1 LLNRKKDIL
10 TDWVKPIARIF
21 SRINPNAVTILA
33 LVFCIAAGLYFA
45 AGNLV
50 IAGLMLL
57 LGGFF
62 DVLDG
67 AVARENGR
75 VTKFGGLLDS
85 VSDRYADAAVFL
97 GIMWGGHAAFPPYIG
112 NDWLFCGLAPYVEN
126 DWFLGGLA
134 LTGSLLVSY
143 TRARAEAGGTG
154 VLDIGVAERAERMI
168 LIILGAFTG
177 LLHWAVLVVAVISH
191 LTVLQRMIAARRIL
205 KGQ

>member
-1 LLNRKKDIL
+1 MLNKKKDTL
-10 TDWVKPIARIF
+10 TDWIKPIARIF
-21 SRINPNAVTILA
+21 SRINPNTVTILA
-33 LVFCIAAGLYFA
+33 LVFCITSGLYFA
-45 AGNLV
+45 AGDLV
-50 IAGLMLL
+50 IAGFMLL

-97 GIMWGGHAAFPPYIG
+97 GIMWGGHAAFPPYI
-112 NDWLFCGLAPYVEN
+112 EN

-154 VLDIGVAERAERMI
+154 VLNIGVAERAERMI
-168 LIILGAFTG
+168 LIILGAFLG
-177 LLHWAVLVVAVISH
+177 LLHWAVLVVAVMSH
-191 LTVLQRMIAARRIL
+191 LTVLQRMIAARKIL
-205 KGQ
+205 KEH

>member
-1 LLNRKKDIL
+1 MLNKKKDTL
-10 TDWVKPIARIF
+10 TDWVKPIARMF
-21 SRINPNAVTILA
+21 SRINPNTVTILA
-33 LVFCIAAGLYFA
+33 LLFCIAAGLYFA

-50 IAGLMLL
+50 IAGFMLL

-85 VSDRYADAAVFL
+85 VLDRYADAAVFL
-97 GIMWGGHAAFPPYIG
+97 GIMWGGHAALPPYI
-112 NDWLFCGLAPYVEN
+112 EN

-154 VLDIGVAERAERMI
+154 VLNIGVAERAERMI

-177 LLHWAVLVVAVISH
+177 LLNWAVLVVAVISH

>member
-1 LLNRKKDIL
+1 MLNKKKDTL

-21 SRINPNAVTILA
+21 SRINPNTVTILA

-45 AGNLV
+45 AGDLV

-85 VSDRYADAAVFL
+85 VLDRYADAAVFL
-97 GIMWGGHAAFPPYIG
+97 GIMWGGHAAFPPYI
-112 NDWLFCGLAPYVEN
+112 EN

-154 VLDIGVAERAERMI
+154 VLNIGVAERAERML

-205 KGQ
+205 KEI

>member
-1 LLNRKKDIL
+1 MLNKKKDTL

-21 SRINPNAVTILA
+21 SRINPNTVTILA

-45 AGNLV
+45 AGDLV

-85 VSDRYADAAVFL
+85 VLDRYADAAVFL
-97 GIMWGGHAAFPPYIG
+97 GIMWGGHAAFPPYI
-112 NDWLFCGLAPYVEN
+112 EN

-154 VLDIGVAERAERMI
+154 VLNIGVAERAERMI

-177 LLHWAVLVVAVISH
+177 LLNWAVLVVAVISH
-191 LTVLQRMIAARRIL
+191 LTVLQRMIAARKIL
-205 KGQ
+205 KE

>member
-1 LLNRKKDIL
+1 MLNKKKDTL
-10 TDWVKPIARIF
+10 TNWVKPIARIF
-21 SRINPNAVTILA
+21 SRINPNTVTVLA

-50 IAGLMLL
+50 IAGFMLL

-67 AVARENGR
+67 AVARENNR

-85 VSDRYADAAVFL
+85 VLDRYADAAVFL
-97 GIMWGGHAAFPPYIG
+97 GIMWGGLAAFPPYI
-112 NDWLFCGLAPYVEN
+112 EN
-126 DWFLGGLA
+126 DWFIGGLA

-154 VLDIGVAERAERMI
+154 ILNIGLAERAERII

-177 LLHWAVLVVAVISH
+177 LLHWAILVVAVISH
-191 LTVLQRMIAARRIL
+191 LTVLQRMIAARKIL
-205 KGQ
+205 KEQ

>member
-1 LLNRKKDIL
+1 MLNKKKDTL

-21 SRINPNAVTILA
+21 SRINPNTVTILA
-33 LVFCIAAGLYFA
+33 LVFCIASGLYFA

-50 IAGLMLL
+50 IAGFMLL

-97 GIMWGGHAAFPPYIG
+97 GIMWGGHAAFPPYI
-112 NDWLFCGLAPYVEN
+112 EN

-154 VLDIGVAERAERMI
+154 VLNIGVAERAERMI
-168 LIILGAFTG
+168 LIILGAFLG
-177 LLHWAVLVVAVISH
+177 LLHWAVLVVAVMSH
-191 LTVLQRMIAARRIL
+191 LTVLQRMIAARKIL
-205 KGQ
+205 KEH

>member
-1 LLNRKKDIL
+1 MLNKKKDTL

-21 SRINPNAVTILA
+21 SGINPNTVTILA

-45 AGNLV
+45 AGDLV
-50 IAGLMLL
+50 IAGFMLL

-85 VSDRYADAAVFL
+85 VLDRYADAAVFL
-97 GIMWGGHAAFPPYIG
+97 GIMWGGHAAFPPYI
-112 NDWLFCGLAPYVEN
+112 EN

-154 VLDIGVAERAERMI
+154 VLNIGVAERAERMI
-168 LIILGAFTG
+168 LIILGAFLG

-191 LTVLQRMIAARRIL
+191 LTVLQRMIAARKIL
-205 KGQ
+205 KEH

>member
-1 LLNRKKDIL
+1 MLNRKKDTL

-21 SRINPNAVTILA
+21 SRTNPNTVTILA
-33 LVFCIAAGLYFA
+33 LVFCITAGLYFA
-45 AGNLV
+45 AGKLV

-62 DVLDG
+62 DVFDG

-97 GIMWGGHAAFPPYIG
+97 GIMWGGHAAFPPYI
-112 NDWLFCGLAPYVEN
+112 EN
-126 DWFLGGLA
+126 DWFIGGLA

-154 VLDIGVAERAERMI
+154 VLNIGVAERAERMI
-168 LIILGAFTG
+168 LIILGAFSG

-205 KGQ
+205 KEQ

>member
-1 LLNRKKDIL
+1 MLNRKKDTL

-21 SRINPNAVTILA
+21 SRINPNTVTILA

-97 GIMWGGHAAFPPYIG
+97 GIMWGGHAAFPPYI
-112 NDWLFCGLAPYVEN
+112 EN

-143 TRARAEAGGTG
+143 TRARAEASGTG
-154 VLDIGVAERAERMI
+154 VLNIGVAERAERMI
-168 LIILGAFTG
+168 LIILGSFTG

-191 LTVLQRMIAARRIL
+191 LTVLQRIIAARKIL
-205 KGQ
+205 KEH

>member
-1 LLNRKKDIL
+1 LLNKKKDSL

-21 SRINPNAVTILA
+21 SRINPNTVTILA
-33 LVFCIAAGLYFA
+33 LLFCIAAGLYFA

-85 VSDRYADAAVFL
+85 VLDRYADAAVFL
-97 GIMWGGHAAFPPYIG
+97 GIMWGGHAAFPPYI
-112 NDWLFCGLAPYVEN
+112 EN

-154 VLDIGVAERAERMI
+154 VLNIGVAERAERMI

>member
-1 LLNRKKDIL
+1 MLNKKKDTL
-10 TDWVKPIARIF
+10 TNWVKPIARIF
-21 SRINPNAVTILA
+21 SRINPNTVTILA
-33 LVFCIAAGLYFA
+33 LVFCISAGLYFA
-45 AGNLV
+45 AGDML
-50 IAGLMLL
+50 IAGFMLL

-67 AVARENGR
+67 AVARENGK

-97 GIMWGGHAAFPPYIG
+97 GIMWGGHTAFPPYI
-112 NDWLFCGLAPYVEN
+112 EN
-126 DWFLGGLA
+126 NWFIGGLA

-168 LIILGAFTG
+168 LIILGAFSG

-205 KGQ
+205 KEH

>member
-1 LLNRKKDIL
+1 MLNKKKDTL

-21 SRINPNAVTILA
+21 SRINPNTVTILA

-45 AGNLV
+45 AGDLV

-85 VSDRYADAAVFL
+85 VLDRYADAAVFL

-112 NDWLFCGLAPYVEN
+112 N

-154 VLDIGVAERAERMI
+154 VLNIGVAERAERML

-205 KGQ
+205 KEH

>member
-1 LLNRKKDIL
+1 LLNKKKDTL
-10 TDWVKPIARIF
+10 TDWVKPIARMF
-21 SRINPNAVTILA
+21 SRINPNTVTILA
-33 LVFCIAAGLYFA
+33 LLFCIAAGLYFA

-50 IAGLMLL
+50 IAGFMLL

-85 VSDRYADAAVFL
+85 VLDRYADAAVFL
-97 GIMWGGHAAFPPYIG
+97 GIMWGGHAALPPYI
-112 NDWLFCGLAPYVEN
+112 EN

-154 VLDIGVAERAERMI
+154 VLNIGVAERAERMI
-168 LIILGAFTG
+168 LIILGAFLG
-177 LLHWAVLVVAVISH
+177 LLNWAVLVVAVISH

-205 KGQ
+205 KEH

>member
-1 LLNRKKDIL
+1 MLNKKKDSL

-21 SRINPNAVTILA
+21 SRINPNTVTILA

-85 VSDRYADAAVFL
+85 VLDRYADAAVFL
-97 GIMWGGHAAFPPYIG
+97 GIMWGGHAAFPPYI
-112 NDWLFCGLAPYVEN
+112 EN

-154 VLDIGVAERAERMI
+154 VLNIGVAERAERMI

-177 LLHWAVLVVAVISH
+177 LLHWAVLVVALISH

>member
-1 LLNRKKDIL
+1 LLNKKKDIL

-21 SRINPNAVTILA
+21 SRINPNTVTILA
-33 LVFCIAAGLYFA
+33 LVFCITAGLYFA

-50 IAGLMLL
+50 IAGFMLL
-57 LGGFF
+57 MGGFF

-97 GIMWGGHAAFPPYIG
+97 GIMWGGHAAFPPYI
-112 NDWLFCGLAPYVEN
+112 EN

-154 VLDIGVAERAERMI
+154 VLNIGVAERAERMI
-168 LIILGAFTG
+168 LIILGAFLG
-177 LLHWAVLVVAVISH
+177 LLHWAILVVAVMSH
-191 LTVLQRMIAARRIL
+191 LTVLQRMIAARKIL
-205 KGQ
+205 KDH